1 MIRWVLLA
9 VLTVQLSGCGAGSN
23 GRFPVSGQVTL
34 SGNPLK
40 SGTIEFE
47 ATDGAHRSGAVVTGG
62 KYSIPAPQGLR
73 PATYTVKVSA
83 IESQQ
88 GDSAAPPGPES
99 MGADQANKELIP
111 AEFNRN
117 STLKYEAGSG
127 KPVTFDVKIP

>member
-1 MIRWVLLA
+1 MFCLF
-9 VLTVQLSGCGAGSN
+9 LSVGALGCGAGTN
-23 GRFPVSGQVTL
+23 GRFPVSGNVTL
-34 SGNPLK
+34 AGKPLK

-47 ATDGAHRSGAVVTGG
+47 ATDGSHRSGSVVTEG

-73 PATYTVKVSA
+73 PATYIVKVSA

-117 STLKYEAGSG
+117 STLKFEAGSG

>member
-1 MIRWVLLA
+1 MRNWVLC
-9 VLTVQLSGCGAGSN
+9 VFLSVCTLGCGAGSN
-23 GRFPVSGQVTL
+23 GRFPVSGNVTL
-34 SGNPLK
+34 ADKPLK

-47 ATDGAHRSGAVVTGG
+47 ATDGSHRSGTVITDG

-83 IESQQ
+83 VESQQ

-99 MGADQANKELIP
+99 MGAEQSNKELIP

-117 STLKYEAGSG
+117 STLKYESGAG